1 MGRRARGLPFFSF
14 QAESVFEIPSD
25 ENAGPPAPNSDTL
38 CECLLFVM
46 LYMLVCHLIS
56 RLCFVFVVFVRKQ
69 LLSLLEIWF
78 ANLFVTMCDMF
89 SLFCFVFVF
98 SRKQLLSLLEIWC
111 LRNLLVLQNCTQCC
125 M

>member
-1 MGRRARGLPFFSF
+1 
-14 QAESVFEIPSD
+14 V
-25 ENAGPPAPNSDTL
+25 

-69 LLSLLEIWF
+69 LLSLLEIW
-78 ANLFVTMCDMF
+78 
-89 SLFCFVFVF
+89 
-98 SRKQLLSLLEIWC
+98 C